1 MKVEIQR
8 KDNDFLMEAT
18 DSSGNKV
25 LMDAGPSIGGKG
37 KGASPMQMLLMAL
50 GGCSA
55 IDIILILKKQRQEVD
70 DLQISVEGE
79 REDVK
84 DGAALFEKIEV
95 KFMLKG
101 KIDKD
106 KAERAVQ
113 LSMDKYCSVAKTLE
127 KSASI
132 TYTVTVNE

>member
-1 MKVEIQR
+1 MRVELQR

-18 DSSGNKV
+18 DSLGNKV
-25 LMDAGPSIGGKG
+25 LMDAGPSIGGHG

-55 IDIILILKKQRQEVD
+55 IDIILILKKQRQDVQ
-70 DLQISVEGE
+70 DLKIVVEGE
-79 REDVK
+79 REEVK

-95 KFMLKG
+95 KFMLTG
-101 KIDKD
+101 RIDKE

-113 LSMDKYCSVAKTLE
+113 LSMEKYCSVAKTLE
-127 KSASI
+127 KTAKI
-132 TYTVTVNE
+132 TYTVSVNE